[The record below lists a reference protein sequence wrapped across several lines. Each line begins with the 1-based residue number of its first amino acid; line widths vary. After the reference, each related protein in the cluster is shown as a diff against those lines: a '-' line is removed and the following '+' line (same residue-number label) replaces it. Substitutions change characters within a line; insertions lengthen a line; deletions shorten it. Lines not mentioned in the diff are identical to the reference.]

1 MAEAHEL
8 KSKARI
14 VNILEGIIGNLITDK
29 ILLPLLGGGGIS
41 VLIATIGQLLSK
53 TISIPI
59 FWLILLIGLALTFL
73 VTMIIALRRPRIP
86 RDTSIISTYREQGG
100 DTVFLYDANGEPK
113 GFQEEVTYKYFKQA
127 LGLPT
132 DVPTKPLPKPLMP
145 IEQVADYA
153 SRHRPKTEDKDIQLP
168 RRETPYPDDSA
179 PQGTFHLGD
188 TSFKL
193 HSEWDS
199 KHARYMLMGL
209 QLHPGRSN
217 APDTVSI
224 PVKLDA
230 ITSVFFLLVA
240 GCGHTQIQDI
250 RFEDRQ
256 IGFIELCFG
265 VDMPLQTQPLILG
278 RHLREWS
285 CYDPIRRDLVKT
297 ISDNATRQV
306 WLSRDKQNVLDM
318 LRIDIKDA
326 PRYLDSIRIT
336 AVYEPPVQ
344 LSTPYTPRINV
355 FAITCQRIKS
365 ESIY

>member
-1 MAEAHEL
+1 MAEPHEL
-8 KSKARI
+8 KLRARI
-14 VNILEGIIGNLITDK
+14 VNILEGIAGNLITEK
-29 ILLPLLGGGGIS
+29 ILLPLLGLGGVS
-41 VLIATIGQLLSK
+41 FLLATIGQLLK
-53 TISIPI
+53 KAISIPI
-59 FWLILLIGLALTFL
+59 FWLILLIGLVLTFL
-73 VTMIIALRRPRIP
+73 VTTIMALRRSTIP
-86 RDTSIISTYREQGG
+86 RDTSIIPTYREQGG
-100 DTVFLYDANGEPK
+100 DTIFLYDANGQPK
-113 GFQEEVTYKYFKQA
+113 GFQEEATYNYFKHA

-132 DVPTKPLPKPLMP
+132 DVPTKPLPKSLIP

-153 SRHRPKTEDKDIQLP
+153 SIHRPKTEDIYIQLP

-179 PQGTFHLGD
+179 PQGTLRLSD

-209 QLHPGRSN
+209 QLHPDRSN

-240 GCGHTQIQDI
+240 GCGHIQIQGI

-265 VDMPLQTQPLILG
+265 VDVPLQTQPLVLG
-278 RHLREWS
+278 RHIREWS
-285 CYDPIRRDLVKT
+285 CYDPIKSDLVKT

-326 PRYLDSIRIT
+326 PRYLDSVRIT
-336 AVYEPPVQ
+336 AEYDPPVQ

-365 ESIY
+365 ESSY